1 MSGQTEKQASQEPF
15 DDKNL
20 GELFQIALV
29 NAPSPSRSAFNWGA
43 FKPEAVKSPADLPP
57 SNRYIP
63 PGKQPK
69 KAVRASSE

>member
-1 MSGQTEKQASQEPF
+1 MSDQTEKQASQEPF

-43 FKPEAVKSPADLPP
+43 SVFGFRTAERRDISADC
-57 SNRYIP
+57 
-63 PGKQPK
+63 
-69 KAVRASSE
+69 

>member
-1 MSGQTEKQASQEPF
+1 MSDQTEKQASQEPF

-43 FKPEAVKSPADLPP
+43 FKPEAVKLSL
-57 SNRYIP
+57 IHI
-63 PGKQPK
+63 
-69 KAVRASSE
+69 